1 VTDKQLTVN
10 KMLSAENSRLQDE
23 LINLQKTLAVNR
35 VAAQTDIDKLSGSL
49 KDVITEKL
57 RPVESYLQQTNDK
70 VLSTGRDV
78 IMINDTISQLG
89 NRVTSEVAKMMSEI
103 AKTSDRLSEKYSVMD
118 DVAEVCLS
126 RLLYFRFVLLLIVVA
141 VRK

>member
-1 VTDKQLTVN
+1 LVTDKQLTVN

-57 RPVESYLQQTNDK
+57 RPVESYLEHRARRYHDK
-70 VLSTGRDV
+70 
-78 IMINDTISQLG
+78 
-89 NRVTSEVAKMMSEI
+89 
-103 AKTSDRLSEKYSVMD
+103 
-118 DVAEVCLS
+118 
-126 RLLYFRFVLLLIVVA
+126 
-141 VRK
+141 